1 MIRHRTLDLIKHF
14 EDCKSDN
21 GIQYESFEFSIRCFS
36 RVLSSLSAKRTLETI
51 INGVFT
57 PHSAGATSMGRE
69 KCSNFYKSFTNTVLY
84 RFESNP
90 NATCNTMR
98 PMPLFWICMFYHYTC
113 SLIELCQTFTILF
126 SSTVWISWEI
136 FFFCI

>member
-1 MIRHRTLDLIKHF
+1 MKIVNLTMAYNMNHLNFQFDAFPGFFQVYRLRW
-14 EDCKSDN
+14 
-21 GIQYESFEFSIRCFS
+21 
-36 RVLSSLSAKRTLETI
+36 SAKGTLETI

-84 RFESNP
+84 RFKSNP
-90 NATCNTMR
+90 NVTCNTMP
-98 PMPLFWICMFYHYTC
+98 PMLLFWISMFYHYTC

-126 SSTVWISWEI
+126 SSTVWISWD
-136 FFFCI
+136 FFFRIHFAYFG